1 MTPKRNHGDEWTAPK
16 RRLVRTWHEPNAKG
30 ETIVVDF
37 TRCEGGCEK
46 GSLPRLWKKAG
57 YIDRVLETWWSV
69 DVYCYDGRGG
79 CRSRYNP
86 TVKPGGGGYV
96 LDFDW
101 VLEGTPENMEAISRE
116 IERRAFA

>member
-1 MTPKRNHGDEWTAPK
+1 MTPKRNHSDEWIVPG
-16 RRLVRTWHEPNAKG
+16 RRLARAWHGPNTKG
-30 ETIVVDF
+30 ETIVAEF
-37 TRCEGGCEK
+37 TLCEGSCGK
-46 GSLPRLWKKAG
+46 SSLPRLWKKAG
-57 YIDRVLETWWSV
+57 HIDRVLETWWSV
-69 DVYCYDGRGG
+69 DVYCYDDRDG

-86 TVKPGGGGYV
+86 TMKPGGAGYV